1 MEQEQIKKVFDQL
14 ADHEK
19 RIRVL
24 ENGGATKNHQTEQLK
39 KKGKAKLKNRS
50 EDLFPPIQKLLDD
63 KFFKD
68 WQTDLEVC
76 STLRIKLLTKKKPLR
91 ASVVNVLRALVK
103 NGLLTREKVQKKK
116 RQVFAYKQI

>member
-1 MEQEQIKKVFDQL
+1 MPDKQFEKILAQL
-14 ADHEK
+14 EDHEK

-24 ENGGATKNHQTEQLK
+24 ENGGATKNHQVEQLK
-39 KKGKAKLKNRS
+39 KKGKAKPKNKG

-76 STLRIKLLTKKKPLR
+76 NALRIKLLTKKKPLR

-103 NGLLTREKVQKKK
+103 KSLLTREKVQKNK